1 MSLFRLTLYE
11 LFGYLVPG
19 LFCFLSVALLGWTG
33 FTLDLGL
40 HGSVHLS
47 AIQCVAFLLISYIL
61 GASVHSLAEWL
72 YGSRWICRVGPATV
86 FSRGTGG
93 VHRELLEKL
102 EEVIERRFLVRV
114 QGLGDRW
121 KWRICEESLFL
132 SGHWSQQERYQYRM
146 GFYRT
151 MSVVFLIVGLCIV
164 AQSLVLNLAIRF
176 GGERVVLPR
185 LVSVLGGLFL
195 LLLAFLSRWQYERY
209 FRFRLES
216 ALLGLVVLE
225 HLGALRSSSVN
236 DTQEDGSA

>member
-1 MSLFRLTLYE
+1 MTDPSRFCVWRGSGGSVLAKGGQKQIGVDSLQLAGSGSRSASCQQDDATWSNRSASSGPGRGVTISRDRYADPHHGREEEMSLFRLTLYE

-102 EEVIERRFLVRV
+102 ER
-114 QGLGDRW
+114 
-121 KWRICEESLFL
+121 
-132 SGHWSQQERYQYRM
+132 
-146 GFYRT
+146 
-151 MSVVFLIVGLCIV
+151 
-164 AQSLVLNLAIRF
+164 
-176 GGERVVLPR
+176 
-185 LVSVLGGLFL
+185 
-195 LLLAFLSRWQYERY
+195 
-209 FRFRLES
+209 
-216 ALLGLVVLE
+216 
-225 HLGALRSSSVN
+225 
-236 DTQEDGSA
+236 